1 MPQDIQTKLRLGSAQ
16 RALLL
21 GAPEGYLST
30 LGSLPAGLKR
40 ETMVQGEYDF
50 IQAFVTLRSDLELEL
65 PKILSAAT
73 TTALVWLCYPKASH
87 GIVTDLNRDIV
98 RESVEGHT
106 TWRCVTQVA
115 IDATWSALRLRP
127 RELVGR

>member
-1 MPQDIQTKLRLGSAQ
+1 MTQDIQTKLRLSGAR

-21 GAPEGYLST
+21 GAPVGYLSA
-30 LGSLPAGLKR
+30 LGSLPAGLR
-40 ETMVQGEYDF
+40 LEVAVQGEYDF
-50 IQAFVTLRSDLELEL
+50 VQAFVTKLSELEREL
-65 PKILSAAT
+65 PIILAAAT
-73 TTALVWLCYPKASH
+73 TNALLWLCYPKAGH
-87 GIVTDLNRDIV
+87 GITTDLNRDII

-127 RELVGR
+127 RELVGH